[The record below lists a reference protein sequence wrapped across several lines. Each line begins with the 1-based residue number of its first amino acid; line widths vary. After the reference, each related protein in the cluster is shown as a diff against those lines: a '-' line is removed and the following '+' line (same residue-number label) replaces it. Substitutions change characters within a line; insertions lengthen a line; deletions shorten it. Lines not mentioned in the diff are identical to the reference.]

1 MLKKKDLNIGTLAL
15 PPRIKETLQKKKSLM
30 ALDDVCSSQQIA
42 VLAGE
47 DCLLGSGS
55 RIILTSREISK
66 YLNLDVPKYTR
77 LRN

>member
-1 MLKKKDLNIGTLAL
+1 
-15 PPRIKETLQKKKSLM
+15 M